1 MRFKIGYIL
10 LLLFISC
17 SEKNN
22 SSDRQ
27 QKIEN
32 LQAFASVYGYV
43 KYFHPS
49 DGVSEID
56 WTSFAIYGANLVEK
70 CESKEELI
78 NTLNTLFKPIA
89 PSINFSTT
97 KSDKYNLT
105 TITPKNTEGFKPTFW
120 QHSGVGIGMDP
131 QLRTPYQSSR
141 VNGII
146 NKDYSFVVSK
156 LTLKIDPVR
165 YIGRKVKYTAW
176 AKNGDLHSEKGYLR
190 FVLEKLD
197 GTSDLNK
204 EAVVGE
210 QWKQYEIITDI
221 DSYTTSIQVGA
232 ALSGKGSILYDL
244 PQLFYE
250 NNGNWIEVPLS
261 NQDFETETSFS
272 DYKPEKWHF
281 EGVGYTCSLTNSDS
295 HQGNKSV
302 VLKYT
307 GVIEKERGQQ
317 IFENHPKFGELIE
330 KEITKGIYFQ
340 VPLVLYSNEGGTYP
354 KSDSGSLLKL
364 KNDLKEVQQEATD
377 LPVRWGNVI
386 NTYNVFQHFYPYFDV
401 VDVDWPE
408 ELQKALSRSF
418 TDASAKDHLVTL
430 EKFTSPLKDGHINV
444 TYKRNSGWSTP
455 PITWEWI
462 ENKLVITNVL
472 DSEIPLVVGD
482 IVTEINGKNTKEY
495 FEEINSRISAGTEG
509 WLNHK
514 AEQLSLLGEKDAEL
528 IITVNDQDIKLI
540 RNSYPYSSPT
550 RMADHE
556 KINDSVYYLNL
567 NSIAMEDIEKL
578 IPELAKSKS
587 IICDLRVYP
596 NGNHGFISYL
606 LKENDTV
613 SSWMKIPQSIYPDRK
628 KVSYQNANWMLPSK
642 KPYLGDKQIIFIT
655 KGTAMSYAESYMGY
669 IRGYNLGTI
678 IGQPTAGTNG
688 NINILQLSE
697 GFSIRWTGMKVEK
710 HDGSQLHGIGF
721 LPDIYVNKS
730 IEGVKSGKDEFLEKA
745 IELTEKRITT
755 KPEQNFLD

>member
-22 SSDRQ
+22 SYDRQ

-32 LQAFASVYGYV
+32 LKAFASVYGYV

-56 WTSFAIYGANLVEK
+56 WTAFAIYGANLVEK
-70 CESKEELI
+70 CESKKELT
-78 NTLNTLFKPIA
+78 NTFNTLFKPIA

-105 TITPKNTEGFKPTFW
+105 TITPKNLEGFKPTFW
-120 QHSGVGIGMDP
+120 QHSGVAIGMDP
-131 QLRTPYQSSR
+131 QLETPYQSSR
-141 VNGII
+141 VNGTI

-156 LTLKIDPVR
+156 LTMSLDATK
-165 YIGRKVKYTAW
+165 YIGKKMKYVAW
-176 AKNGDLHSEKGYLR
+176 AKKDDVHTEKGYLR
-190 FVLEKLD
+190 FVLKNSD
-197 GTSDLNK
+197 GSSELKRASISQN
-204 EAVVGE
+204 

-221 DSYTTSIQVGA
+221 DSATTSIQLGI
-232 ALSGKGSILYDL
+232 ALSGKGAVRYDL

-250 NNGNWIEVPLS
+250 NNGNWVEVPLS
-261 NQDFETETSFS
+261 NQDFETETSFK
-272 DYKPEKWHF
+272 DPKPNQWYF
-281 EGVGYTCSLTNSDS
+281 EGVGYSCSLTTTDPHNGI
-295 HQGNKSV
+295 QSV
-302 VLKYT
+302 ILEYS
-307 GVIEKERGQQ
+307 GVIEKEKGQQ
-317 IFENHPKFGELIE
+317 LFSHQPQFGELIE
-330 KEITKGIYFQ
+330 KELANGIFFQ
-340 VPLVLYSNEGGTYP
+340 APLVLYSDGNGTYP
-354 KSDSGSLLKL
+354 KSDSDSLSEL
-364 KNDLKEVQQEATD
+364 KNSLQAVEQKAID
-377 LPVRWGNVI
+377 LPIRLGNII

-401 VDVDWPE
+401 VDVDWSQ

-418 TDASAKDHLVTL
+418 SDATAKDHLVTL
-430 EKFTSPLKDGHINV
+430 EKFTAPLKDGHINV
-444 TYKRNSGWSTP
+444 SYYKSSDWSTP

-462 ENKLVITNVL
+462 EDKLVITNVL
-472 DSEIPLVVGD
+472 DSKIPLKVGD
-482 IVTEINGKNTKEY
+482 IVTSIDGINAVTY
-495 FEEINSRISAGTEG
+495 FEEINSRISAGTKG

-528 IITVNDQDIKLI
+528 TITVNDQDIKLI

-550 RMADHE
+550 RMADYE

-578 IPELAKSKS
+578 IPELTKAKS

-596 NGNHGFISYL
+596 KGNHGFISYL

-613 SSWMKIPQSIYPDRK
+613 SSWMKIPQSIYPDREK
-628 KVSYQNANWMLPSK
+628 ISYQNGNWMLPSK

-655 KGTAMSYAESYMGY
+655 KGSAMSYAESYMGY

-688 NINILQLSE
+688 NINLLQLSE

-721 LPDIYVNKS
+721 LPDIYVKKT
-730 IEGVKSGKDEFLEKA
+730 IEGIKSGKDEFLEKA
-745 IELTEKRITT
+745 IELTE
-755 KPEQNFLD
+755 